1 MEIKPIRIPTNV
13 IRTLPPAVSNN
24 LPPPVVSGIEVPVVD
39 IPNVIIDYPVIDA
52 PTRETFEADLSQPQ
66 QTQQEEPQDS
76 RQLPPPAPPA
86 EVVEEMVVEVAG
98 VEVALPPVDVIA
110 TAGATAVVATT
121 ASLVAAVVVKQG
133 VAAAEPLIKNAL
145 AKMMKPKKLKVKA
158 KVVKPVLHYVLT
170 DSGKID
176 IFEYSKDGTK
186 IVDSTDSVEMYLRDK
201 LDNDSLYD
209 ITSKVIIDDVI
220 KDKFTKE
227 GKERFKKLF
236 VPPAKIAKNLAAKF
250 SF

>member
-1 MEIKPIRIPTNV
+1 MEIKPIRIPTNI
-13 IRTLPPAVSNN
+13 IRTLPPLVTDY
-24 LPPPVVSGIEVPVVD
+24 LPLPVVSGIEVPIVD
-39 IPNVIIDYPVIDA
+39 IPGVVIDYPTIDA
-52 PTRETFEADLSQPQ
+52 PTRETFEADLSPQ
-66 QTQQEEPQDS
+66 QESQPEEPQDA
-76 RQLPPPAPPA
+76 RELPPPVPEA
-86 EVVEEMVVEVAG
+86 EVVEEMIVEVGG
-98 VEVALPPVDVIA
+98 VEVTLPPVDVIA

-133 VAAAEPLIKNAL
+133 VAAAEPLIKNTV

-209 ITSKVIIDDVI
+209 ITNKVIIDDVI

-227 GKERFKKLF
+227 GKQRFKKLF

>member
-13 IRTLPPAVSNN
+13 IRTMPPVVSDDLP
-24 LPPPVVSGIEVPVVD
+24 LPVVSGISVPIIDMPGVV
-39 IPNVIIDYPVIDA
+39 IDYPTIDA
-52 PTRETFEADLSQPQ
+52 PTRETFEADLSPQ
-66 QTQQEEPQDS
+66 QETPQEEPQED

-86 EVVEEMVVEVAG
+86 DVVEDLVVEVAG
-98 VEVALPPVDVIA
+98 VEVTLPPVNVIA
-110 TAGATAVVATT
+110 TTGATAVIATS
-121 ASLVAAVVVKQG
+121 ASLVAAVAVKQL
-133 VAAAEPLIKNAL
+133 VATAEPLIKNAL
-145 AKMMKPKKLKVKA
+145 SKAAQSKKLKIKA

-170 DSGKID
+170 DSGNID
-176 IFEYSKDGTK
+176 IFEYSKNGTK
-186 IVDSTDSVEMYLRDK
+186 ILDSTDAVEMYVRDK
-201 LDNDSLYD
+201 FDENSLYD
-209 ITSKVIIDDVI
+209 IQNKIIIDEAI

>member
-13 IRTLPPAVSNN
+13 IRTLPPVVSND
-24 LPPPVVSGIEVPVVD
+24 LPLPVVSGIEVPVVD
-39 IPNVIIDYPVIDA
+39 MPNVIIDYPTIDA
-52 PTRETFEADLSQPQ
+52 PTRETFEADLSPQ
-66 QTQQEEPQDS
+66 QQTPQEEPQDS

-86 EVVEEMVVEVAG
+86 EVVEEMIVEVGG
-98 VEVALPPVDVIA
+98 VEVTLPPVDVIA
-110 TAGATAVVATT
+110 TA

-145 AKMMKPKKLKVKA
+145 AKVMKPKKLKIKA

-176 IFEYSKDGTK
+176 IFQYSKDGTK

>member
-13 IRTLPPAVSNN
+13 IRTLPPVISDD
-24 LPPPVVSGIEVPVVD
+24 LPLPVVSGIQVPVVD
-39 IPNVIIDYPVIDA
+39 MPGVVIDYPTIDA
-52 PTRETFEADLSQPQ
+52 PTRESFEADLSPQ
-66 QTQQEEPQDS
+66 QETPQDEPQEA
-76 RQLPPPAPPA
+76 RQLPPPVPEA
-86 EVVEEMVVEVAG
+86 EVVEAMIVEVGG
-98 VEVALPPVDVIA
+98 VEVTLPPVDVIA
-110 TAGATAVVATT
+110 TAGATAVVATS
-121 ASLVAAVVVKQG
+121 ASLLAAVVVKQG
-133 VAAAEPLIKNAL
+133 VAAAEPVIKNTV
-145 AKMMKPKKLKVKA
+145 AKMMKPKKLKIKA

-170 DSGKID
+170 NSGKID